1 MTAPFR
7 LNDGQCEAVR
17 LLGGPARH
25 ILLRGGSRSGKTF
38 VLIRA
43 IVIRTLKEPGSRHGI
58 FRHRLTALKASV
70 LRDTFPKVMRL
81 CFPDVGWKLERQD
94 CVVTFSNGS
103 TILFGGLDD
112 EQRTEKILG
121 LEFATVYLNEASQI
135 SCGARNM
142 LLMRLAQKCGLVARE
157 YIDANPPSM
166 GHWLY
171 ALFEAGIEPK
181 SGEPVP
187 DRSLYTTMV
196 LNPAVNRQNLSPEYL
211 AGLEAL
217 PERERRRFLHG
228 EYQAAVEGALWRIET
243 FRREAAVTAVSRAE
257 VAARMRRIIV
267 SVDPSG
273 AAGPED
279 FRSDEIGI
287 VVCGVDADG
296 IGHVLKDLSARDS
309 PAGWAGRALRAFDDW
324 RAERIVAERNFGG
337 ALVEGT
343 IRSVRAHAPVRLVTA
358 ARGKAARAEPVAAL
372 YEVGRVI
379 HHGRFAVL
387 EDQLCHFSVSG
398 YRGPRSPDRAG
409 ASARTARL
417 LALKRVLDGTQYDV
431 LPHPFSMERSGGGN
445 IFPCP
450 AGVRRRGPICA
461 GRWSMSRFPCCSETC
476 TGRIWWRMT
485 RGSGTPWG
493 FLRPRP
499 GWLP

>member
-7 LNDGQCEAVR
+7 LNDAQSEAVR

-43 IVIRTLKEPGSRHGI
+43 VVIRALKVPDSRHGI

-70 LRDTFPKVMRL
+70 LRDTFPKVMQF
-81 CFPDVGWKLERQD
+81 CFPQVRWKLDRQD

-135 SCGARNM
+135 SYGARNM
-142 LLMRLAQKCGLVARE
+142 LLTRLAQKCDLVNRE
-157 YIDANPPSM
+157 YIDANPPSV

-171 ALFEAGIEPK
+171 ALFELGIEPK
-181 SGEPVP
+181 SGQPIS
-187 DRSLYTTMV
+187 DRSLYGTMI
-196 LNPAVNRQNLSPEYL
+196 LNPHSNRDNLGDDYL
-211 AGLEAL
+211 AALEAL

-228 EYQAAVEGALWRIET
+228 EYQVAVEGALWRIES
-243 FRREAAVTAVSRAE
+243 FRREAAVTAQTRMDIASH
-257 VAARMRRIIV
+257 MRRILV

-273 AAGPED
+273 ASGPED
-279 FRSDEIGI
+279 YRSDEIGI
-287 VVCGVDADG
+287 VVCGVDAAG
-296 IGHVLKDLSARDS
+296 VGHVLEDLSARDS
-309 PAGWAGRALRAFDDW
+309 PAGWAARALHALDDW

-337 ALVEGT
+337 ALVENT
-343 IRSVRAHAPVRLVTA
+343 IRSVRATAPVRLVTA

-372 YEVGRVI
+372 YEIGKVV
-379 HHGRFAVL
+379 HHGRFEAL

-398 YRGPRSPDRAG
+398 YRGPRSPDRADAMVWG
-409 ASARTARL
+409 LSELMLSGSSSSMAGWSPSAFSLAR
-417 LALKRVLDGTQYDV
+417 
-431 LPHPFSMERSGGGN
+431 
-445 IFPCP
+445 
-450 AGVRRRGPICA
+450 
-461 GRWSMSRFPCCSETC
+461 
-476 TGRIWWRMT
+476 
-485 RGSGTPWG
+485 
-493 FLRPRP
+493 
-499 GWLP
+499 